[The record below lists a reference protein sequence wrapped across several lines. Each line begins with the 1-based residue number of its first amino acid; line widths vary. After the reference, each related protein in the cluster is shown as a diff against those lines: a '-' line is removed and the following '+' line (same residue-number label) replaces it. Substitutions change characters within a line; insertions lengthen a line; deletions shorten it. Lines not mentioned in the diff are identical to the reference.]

1 MRVYALGTKGDVDH
15 STVGLHNI
23 AWRRL
28 DLLSY
33 MQQDIYLLSGIM
45 LKAQAR
51 SVGVNTT

>member
-1 MRVYALGTKGDVDH
+1 
-15 STVGLHNI
+15 
-23 AWRRL
+23 
-28 DLLSY
+28 